1 MPHESRYHPEWETIS
16 RYIRELFNYY
26 CARCGLNCR
35 NNKNNKKTIL
45 QVHHIDENPG
55 NNDLENLIPLC
66 ASCHLKI
73 EGEAR
78 LHAPYHE
85 KQMELFENQTYFTQ
99 MSEMRNVA
107 LAKYGSSID
116 SSKYKRD
123 LDAYEKSAIEWE
135 NSDSDSS

>member
-1 MPHESRYHPEWETIS
+1 MSHDLRYHPEWETIS

-26 CARCGLNCR
+26 CARCGTYCR
-35 NNKNNKKTIL
+35 NKKDNKIVL
-45 QVHHIDENPG
+45 QVHHIDENPE

-78 LHAPYHE
+78 LHAPYYE

-99 MSEMRNVA
+99 MREMRNVA
-107 LAKYGSSID
+107 LVKYGSLKD
-116 SSKYKRD
+116 SSKYNKD
-123 LDAYEKSAIEWE
+123 LESFEKSIMEWE
-135 NSDSDSS
+135 NMNSDSS

>member
-1 MPHESRYHPEWETIS
+1 MSDDSRYHPEWETIS

-26 CARCGLNCR
+26 CARCGTYCR
-35 NNKNNKKTIL
+35 NINNKKLTL
-45 QVHHIDENPG
+45 QVHHIDENPS

-85 KQMELFENQTYFTQ
+85 KQLELFENRTYFTQ
-99 MSEMRNVA
+99 MREMRNVA
-107 LAKYGSSID
+107 LAKYGSLID
-116 SSKYKRD
+116 SDKYKRD
-123 LDAYEKSAIEWE
+123 LDDYERRALEWE
-135 NSDSDSS
+135 NMNSDSS

>member
-1 MPHESRYHPEWETIS
+1 MSHDSRYHPEWETIS

-26 CARCGLNCR
+26 CARCGICCR
-35 NNKNNKKTIL
+35 KKNNKKMLL

-85 KQMELFENQTYFTQ
+85 KQLELFENKTYFTQ
-99 MSEMRNVA
+99 MREMRNVA
-107 LAKYGSSID
+107 LAKYGSLID
-116 SSKYKRD
+116 SDKYKRN
-123 LDAYEKSAIEWE
+123 LDDYETCAIEWE
-135 NSDSDSS
+135 NLNSDSS